1 MLTPIL
7 TRIHLRYVNASNNS
21 PGSCYKPGLSAIIVE
36 SAQTA
41 KEKLEFLNEVKRMN
55 LTPLDKVLTKKKIV
69 NSTRPEKELG
79 RVNAPQAVLSHSRS
93 RKVDGMYLSLQM
105 RSYNVVNKEYCF
117 K

>member
-21 PGSCYKPGLSAIIVE
+21 PGSSKVQL
-36 SAQTA
+36 

-69 NSTRPEKELG
+69 NSTRSEKELG
-79 RVNAPQAVLSHSRS
+79 RVNAPQAVLSHSRN

>member
-1 MLTPIL
+1 M
-7 TRIHLRYVNASNNS
+7 
-21 PGSCYKPGLSAIIVE
+21 SAIIVE